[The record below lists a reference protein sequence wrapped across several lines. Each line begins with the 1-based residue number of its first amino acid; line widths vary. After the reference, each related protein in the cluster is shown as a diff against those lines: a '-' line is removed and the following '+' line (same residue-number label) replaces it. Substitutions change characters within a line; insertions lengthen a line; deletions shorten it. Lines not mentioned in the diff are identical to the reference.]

1 MAKEIIVS
9 DKKARNAKDSVENTI
24 NEEQFYQTLRSY
36 VIDSQ
41 KKIYAAV
48 NAAMVTAYWKIG
60 HDIHEACGDN
70 DRAQYGKQLIK
81 KTSEKLTVEF
91 GKGFDETNIRKMHQ
105 FYRTFPVFEDLK
117 PEISWSHYRLIMR
130 VPDAGARSFYLEETV
145 KSSWSVRQL
154 QRQINTMF
162 YQRLLSSRDKESVS
176 AEIETT
182 VPKPEYTKIVHD
194 PYVLEFLELEEN
206 EHYYEDDL
214 EEALLNHLEKFLM
227 ELGRGYTLVG
237 RQVHIPIGKKHFHC
251 DLIFYNILMRCY
263 VLIDLKVDELS
274 HDDIGQMQMYVNYY
288 TREKMNPGDN
298 KPIGIL
304 LCPEKDDMLVEYTLP
319 EDNDQIFAAKYLPY
333 LPTKEELRKEL
344 KLEDFEKLD

>member
-9 DKKARNAKDSVENTI
+9 DNKALDADNL

-36 VIDSQ
+36 VIDAQ
-41 KKIYAAV
+41 KKIYVAV
-48 NAAMVTAYWKIG
+48 NSAMVTAYWKIG

-70 DRAQYGKQLIK
+70 DRAPYGKQLIK
-81 KTSEKLTVEF
+81 KTSEKLTAEF
-91 GKGFDETNIRKMHQ
+91 GKGFDETNIRKMRQ

-182 VPKPEYTKIVHD
+182 VPKPEYTKLVHD

-288 TREKMNPGDN
+288 TREKMNHGDN